1 MMGTSLT
8 PPLRTPQA
16 IRSKLST
23 AVRAR
28 NRRGTKPA
36 GELPGADLANLISGY
51 LDHLQDQAYV
61 SGVVSR
67 APMAELGRTLAS
79 MLRSGERQ
87 AATDAAL
94 FAQDAVMFGFS
105 PAFARYFPRSP
116 VLRAL
121 RENLSAADY
130 FTRHQSIKTLGR
142 VGPRSN
148 ARHLAAAFPWFL
160 ERDPLN
166 LDDLLGELFWL
177 ARRARREPYLD
188 AIVTAP
194 LYLARWAI
202 LGHLLDHGTYAYPGW
217 VNGRPSGHVLGY
229 VERLARDPH
238 PWVCAEATWRLSQL
252 EASDALAAHATSGM
266 DTNSEPSP
274 TFFTLWLQVGNYLWI
289 FGRRDYDV
297 QLVERIAA
305 YVVEH
310 PPYSGMNIDAYWA
323 EFGSYP
329 G

>member
-1 MMGTSLT
+1 M
-8 PPLRTPQA
+8 
-16 IRSKLST
+16 
-23 AVRAR
+23 RAR
-28 NRRGTKPA
+28 KHRGTKPA
-36 GELPGADLANLISGY
+36 GELLGADLANLISGY
-51 LDHLQDQAYV
+51 LDHLQDRAYV
-61 SGVVSR
+61 TSVVSR
-67 APMAELGRTLAS
+67 APIAELGRTLAS
-79 MLRSGERQ
+79 MLRSGDRQ
-87 AATDAAL
+87 AATDAAQ
-94 FAQDAVMFGFS
+94 FAQDAVIFGLS
-105 PAFARYFPRSP
+105 PAFAEYFPRSP

-148 ARHLAAAFPWFL
+148 AQCLAAVFPWFL
-160 ERDPLN
+160 EHDPLN

-177 ARRARREPYLD
+177 SRRARREPYLD

-194 LYLARWAI
+194 LYLARWTI

-217 VNGRPSGHVLGY
+217 VNGRPSGYVLGY
-229 VERLARDPH
+229 VERLAQDPH
-238 PWVCAEATWRLSQL
+238 RWVRAEATWRLTQL
-252 EASDALAAHATSGM
+252 EASDAVRAHPISGM
-266 DTNSEPSP
+266 ESNREPSP
-274 TFFTLWLQVGNYLWI
+274 TFFTLWLQVGNYLWTSS
-289 FGRRDYDV
+289 RRDYDV

-305 YVVEH
+305 YVGEH